1 MGKPTGFLEHE
12 RRPIPNR
19 VPTERVKDWNE
30 IHEPFEEETFEKN
43 LYSVITMCL
52 ENASSVGNEAMGSL
66 ANDDGLFDESL
77 HRGQITHLRSAPHEP
92 ATHLVDGVFNRP
104 RMGEVWL

>member
-30 IHEPFEEETFEKN
+30 IHEPFEEEK
-43 LYSVITMCL
+43 VRVQGARCMDC
-52 ENASSVGNEAMGSL
+52 
-66 ANDDGLFDESL
+66 
-77 HRGQITHLRSAPHEP
+77 
-92 ATHLVDGVFNRP
+92 
-104 RMGEVWL
+104 